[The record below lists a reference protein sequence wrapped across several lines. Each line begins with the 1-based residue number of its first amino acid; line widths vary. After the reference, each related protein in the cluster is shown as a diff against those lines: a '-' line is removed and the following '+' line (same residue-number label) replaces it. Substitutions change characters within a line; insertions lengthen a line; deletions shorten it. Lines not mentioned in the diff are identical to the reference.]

1 MDATNAE
8 RNVLAGE
15 SGTHAASNFDL
26 QPTLS
31 GETIA
36 LRPVHADDFETLYA
50 AASDPLIW
58 EQHPEPL
65 RYQRAV
71 FAGFFASAL
80 ASGGAL
86 VVIDKPSG
94 TVIGS
99 SRYYD
104 WNPDTRE
111 VAIGYTFLA
120 RSHWGGSANREMKQ
134 LMLGHAF
141 LFAKVVWFHVGT
153 NNWRSRRAMEK
164 IGGKLSHEASVES
177 NGIAHDYAFYRIDA
191 PSPRHRKDE
200 NRRCR

>member
-8 RNVLAGE
+8 RNVLAEE
-15 SGTHAASNFDL
+15 SVTHAASNFDL

-65 RYQRAV
+65 RYQKTV

-104 WNPDTRE
+104 WNPDTTE

-164 IGGKLSHEASVES
+164 LGGQMSHEASVES

-191 PSPRHRKDE
+191 PGPRHRKDE
-200 NRRCR
+200 NRRCH

>member
-1 MDATNAE
+1 MDNDEVRPMDTTNAE
-8 RNVLAGE
+8 RNVLAEE
-15 SGTHAASNFDL
+15 SRTPAAPDFGL
-26 QPTLS
+26 QPTLI
-31 GETIA
+31 GETIS
-36 LRPVHADDFETLYA
+36 LRPVRAEDFEPLFA

-65 RYQRAV
+65 RHQRAV

-86 VVIDKPSG
+86 VVIDRHSG

-141 LFAKVVWFHVGT
+141 RFAKVVWFHIGAT
-153 NNWRSRRAMEK
+153 NWRSRRAMEK
-164 IGGKLSHEASVES
+164 IGGKLSHAASVES

-191 PSPRHRKDE
+191 PR
-200 NRRCR
+200 